1 MDKIKIEVLFPEIAN
16 LYGDLE
22 NISYLTRSCPEV
34 EVIKTG
40 LADEPLFASEVPA
53 LVYMGT
59 MSESAQE
66 LVIGRLSQYKDILKK
81 RIDEGMLFLATGNAL
96 EVFGLRI
103 ENVKDASNKMVLG
116 EAEMNRVIDALGFF
130 PTVARRDMMHRF
142 NSLYLGEFNADEDNP
157 AAGVPGENGII
168 LTDDRPSNKLTIVGY
183 KSQFT
188 HSYMEDGAKTVYE
201 VFDPAFVSNRG
212 PGLNPDT
219 DREGIR
225 VNNFIATYV
234 IGPLLVLNPP
244 FTKWLLGKMGVD
256 APKLAFEE
264 DAMKAY
270 EVRVAEYSDENTG
283 FYY

>member
-22 NISYLTRSCPEV
+22 NITYLTRSCPEI
-34 EVIKTG
+34 EVVKTG
-40 LADEPLFASEVPA
+40 LADEPLFASEAPA
-53 LVYMGT
+53 LIYMGT

-66 LVIGRLSQYKDILKK
+66 LVIEKLSQYKDVLKQ
-81 RIDEGMLFLATGNAL
+81 RIDEGVLFLLTGNAL
-96 EVFGLRI
+96 EVFGSRI
-103 ENVKDASNKMVLG
+103 EYIKNASNKQVLG

-142 NSLYLGEFNADEDNP
+142 NSLYIGKFD
-157 AAGVPGENGII
+157 
-168 LTDDRPSNKLTIVGY
+168 TDMTMVGY

-188 HSYMEDGAKTVYE
+188 HSYTDNELETVYSS
-201 VFDPAFVSNRG
+201 FDAAFETGRG
-212 PGLNPDT
+212 PGLNPGIT
-219 DREGIR
+219 GEGIR

-270 EVRVAEYSDENTG
+270 DVRTAEYSNENTG